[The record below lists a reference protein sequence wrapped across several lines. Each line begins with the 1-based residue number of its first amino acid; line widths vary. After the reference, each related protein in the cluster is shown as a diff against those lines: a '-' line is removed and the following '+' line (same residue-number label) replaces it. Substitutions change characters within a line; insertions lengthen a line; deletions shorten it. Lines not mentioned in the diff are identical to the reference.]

1 MRADGVPGGSH
12 LLEDAGLVGRMQTD
26 RKEDRPR
33 AVRSERGKHGLSVL
47 RPGPI
52 VEGQHLPGIFPAV
65 RLILSSSSGW
75 NAARLPRWR
84 SIHERCSRTCWP
96 PPAHHSRHQAIGEG
110 VYLVWHPRAI
120 APTRYGVR
128 RAAMKP
134 ARPASIASVFRPGPV
149 DRRSRTIAACRR
161 GRSRSRRI
169 SDNRHRSRRG

>member
-1 MRADGVPGGSH
+1 MLAGARTVVAVP
-12 LLEDAGLVGRMQTD
+12 
-26 RKEDRPR
+26 KEGELIGAIARSVQARSTSTQSSLSKPFKRTARP
-33 AVRSERGKHGLSVL
+33 SS
-47 RPGPI
+47 PI
-52 VEGQHLPGIFPAV
+52 GLPGISPAV

-75 NAARLPRWR
+75 KAARLPRWR

-96 PPAHHSRHQAIGEG
+96 PPAHHSRRQAIGEG